1 MLMGIVPI
9 QTKLKPPMKRL
20 KLLLLLLLGLAFAG
34 AAFTALADD
43 DKQVTVTG
51 NMVCAKC
58 TLHLT
63 DSCQNV
69 VQVMDGTNTVN
80 YFIVKNDAG
89 MTMHDDICHGDSKK
103 VTATGTVD
111 EKDGK
116 KMMTVTKLEE
126 AK

>member
-1 MLMGIVPI
+1 
-9 QTKLKPPMKRL
+9 MKRL

-43 DKQVTVTG
+43 DKQVTITG

-58 TLHLT
+58 TLHLA
-63 DSCQNV
+63 DKCQNV

-80 YFIVKNDAG
+80 YFIAKGGDG
-89 MTMHDDICHGDSKK
+89 MKMHDDICHGDSKK
-103 VTATGTVD
+103 VTATGTVED
-111 EKDGK
+111 EDGK
-116 KMMTVTKLEE
+116 KVMTVTKLEE